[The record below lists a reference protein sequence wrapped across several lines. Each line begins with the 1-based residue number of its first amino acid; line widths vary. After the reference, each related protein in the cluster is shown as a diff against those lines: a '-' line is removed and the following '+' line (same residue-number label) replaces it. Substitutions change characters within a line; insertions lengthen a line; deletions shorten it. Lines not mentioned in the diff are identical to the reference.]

1 MRDLERIENVAI
13 LNEHKMESSVPLHKK
28 YITLFTLLTFIGLAS
43 SGLLSILTSSL
54 TGVGILLLTNCISL
68 EKIYHRV
75 NWQIIFLLAGMI
87 PLGIA
92 LNNTGTDAW
101 ISSQFIT
108 ILEGQAP
115 IIILGLIFLFTM
127 IMSGTISNNATA
139 IIMTPIAMSVAA
151 GFELPLKPFILAVMF
166 AANFSFFTPVGY
178 QTNTLIYGTGI
189 YKFRHF
195 LIIGG
200 ILSFTL
206 LIVGTLLLST
216 LL

>member
-1 MRDLERIENVAI
+1 
-13 LNEHKMESSVPLHKK
+13 
-28 YITLFTLLTFIGLAS
+28 
-43 SGLLSILTSSL
+43 
-54 TGVGILLLTNCISL
+54 
-68 EKIYHRV
+68 
-75 NWQIIFLLAGMI
+75 MI